1 MYKEFLTEEIVK
13 DNAPELTKEEKVL
26 LAMDTL
32 DVPKVSASKTQEQG
46 PSEFKMLEA

>member
-1 MYKEFLTEEIVK
+1 MK
-13 DNAPELTKEEKVL
+13 DNVPELTQEEKVL

-32 DVPKVSASKTQEQG
+32 DVPKVSASKDSGQQG